1 MKHEELP
8 LEPVAGMV
16 GLMII
21 QCRTFNIM
29 YILGLICTNKLIKN
43 TVKMHCIII
52 ILYLQLLL
60 NLLLDFIELNHM
72 MLLFTSIL
80 VYKSDYCWVS

>member
-43 TVKMHCIII
+43 KNA
-52 ILYLQLLL
+52 LYH
-60 NLLLDFIELNHM
+60 NYFVST
-72 MLLFTSIL
+72 TSSKPVIRF
-80 VYKSDYCWVS
+80 Y

>member
-21 QCRTFNIM
+21 ELLTLCTFW
-29 YILGLICTNKLIKN
+29 GLFVQIN
-43 TVKMHCIII
+43 
-52 ILYLQLLL
+52 
-60 NLLLDFIELNHM
+60 
-72 MLLFTSIL
+72 
-80 VYKSDYCWVS
+80 